1 MFVTYVSNKLATK
14 QTFSITNKN
23 ITNAKVQKILVL
35 SIPIFFVS
43 LQP

>member
-1 MFVTYVSNKLATK
+1 MFVTYVSNKLVTK

-35 SIPIFFVS
+35 SIAKFFVS